1 MGKKIS
7 KKKEVLNRLEIN
19 GENYSFITLKDHKE
33 NFNSNPTE
41 RLINLVKNKLGGGG
55 VLARQFR
62 YVK

>member
-55 VLARQFR
+55 
-62 YVK
+62 Y